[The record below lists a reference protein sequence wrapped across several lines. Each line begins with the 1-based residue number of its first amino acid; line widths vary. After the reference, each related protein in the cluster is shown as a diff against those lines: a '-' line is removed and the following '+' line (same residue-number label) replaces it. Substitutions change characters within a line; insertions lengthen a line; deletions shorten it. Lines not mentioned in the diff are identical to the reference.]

1 MSGPEVSG
9 FLQVLAGQ
17 TREKLSEK
25 INTEVNKHRLNS
37 SPEELPYLKRQL
49 IRRQLIKVSFKA
61 KKGMLAE
68 ARSYYVFILISFSY
82 RRKRRRTK
90 IFCVITC

>member
-25 INTEVNKHRLNS
+25 LVDKVSNNEPGMQQWATEVTDWTLAQKS
-37 SPEELPYLKRQL
+37 YL
-49 IRRQLIKVSFKA
+49 IWNDN
-61 KKGMLAE
+61 
-68 ARSYYVFILISFSY
+68 
-82 RRKRRRTK
+82 
-90 IFCVITC
+90 